1 MEGKVVSIAVSER
14 KGEKKLRVAEAFLEA
29 DLGIRGDA
37 HAQGGPRQ
45 VSLLMDE
52 SIERMRAGTGIEVAY
67 GDFAEN
73 IVTSGVDLRSLKVG
87 DRFLISPPGP
97 AEGRDLPEGAALL
110 EVTMIGKECK
120 TPCRIYYQVGF
131 CIMPREGVFCRVLRS
146 GPVRN
151 GDGVRVQRI

>member
-1 MEGKVVSIAVSER
+1 VNEGKVVSIAVSER
-14 KGEKKLRVAEAFLEA
+14 TGEKKLRVAEAYLEA

-37 HAQGGPRQ
+37 HARGGPRQ

-97 AEGRDLPEGAALL
+97 AEGDAALL

-151 GDGVRVQRI
+151 GDGVRIQRV